1 MKIFQLLFTLILGFM
16 WLTQPAGAFCGFY
29 VAKADSQLYNQASQV
44 IIARN
49 GERTILTMANDYQGE
64 VKDFAVVVPVPV
76 VLEPEQVKI
85 GNETIIARLDA
96 FSAPRL
102 VEYFDSN
109 PCDVMMDRQMTM
121 ESPAPSAAESGKSA
135 ANNSLGV
142 TIERSFSVGEYDI
155 LILSAKDSGGL
166 ETWLK
171 QNGYQIPAGASEILR
186 PYIRQNL
193 KFFVAKVNLAEYEAT
208 GFESLR
214 PLMIAYESPKFMLP
228 IRLGMVNAKGAQEL
242 IIYLL
247 SPGGQVQLTNYRTVK
262 IPSDVEL
269 PEFTQQEFN
278 DFYTSMFTN
287 SYIQENQNIGFLEY
301 AWNMSS
307 CDPCSAD
314 PLTPEEL
321 EQAGVF
327 WLDSQP
333 EVFITRLHLRYTRDK
348 FPEDLK
354 FQNTAN
360 QELFQGRYVIR
371 HPFTGAIE
379 CDAAKTYQREVRNR
393 QETEAQTLANLTGW
407 DINSIR
413 EKINFFEV
421 TESDSPAWW
430 REFWD

>member
-1 MKIFQLLFTLILGFM
+1 
-16 WLTQPAGAFCGFY
+16 
-29 VAKADSQLYNQASQV
+29 
-44 IIARN
+44 
-49 GERTILTMANDYQGE
+49 
-64 VKDFAVVVPVPV
+64 
-76 VLEPEQVKI
+76 
-85 GNETIIARLDA
+85 
-96 FSAPRL
+96 
-102 VEYFDSN
+102 
-109 PCDVMMDRQMTM
+109 MMDRQQTM
-121 ESPAPSAAESGKSA
+121 ESPAPTATESSKTAG
-135 ANNSLGV
+135 NNSLGV

-171 QNGYQIPAGASEILR
+171 QNGYQIPVGASAILQ

-193 KFFVAKVNLAEYEAT
+193 KFFVAKVNLTEYEAT
-208 GFESLR
+208 GFQSLR

-228 IRLGMVNAKGAQEL
+228 IRLGMVNAKQAQEL

-321 EQAGVF
+321 QQAGVF

-348 FPEDLK
+348 FPEDLQ
-354 FQNTAN
+354 FQNTPN

-379 CDAAKTYQREVRNR
+379 CDAAKTYPREVRNR
-393 QETEAQTLANLTGW
+393 QETEAKTLANLTGW

-421 TESDSPAWW
+421 TQSDSPAWW
-430 REFWD
+430 REFWN

>member
-1 MKIFQLLFTLILGFM
+1 MKIFQLLFTLILGFI

-44 IIARN
+44 IIARD

-85 GNETIIARLDA
+85 GNETIIERLDA

-109 PCDVMMDRQMTM
+109 PCDVMRDRQQTM
-121 ESPAPSAAESGKSA
+121 ESPAPSAAENGKTA
-135 ANNSLGV
+135 GNNSLGV

-171 QNGYQIPAGASEILR
+171 QNGYQIPAGASAILH

-208 GFESLR
+208 GFQSLR

-247 SPGGQVQLTNYRTVK
+247 SPSGQVQLTNYRTVK

-287 SYIQENQNIGFLEY
+287 SYIRENQNIGFLEY
-301 AWNMSS
+301 AWNMSF

-333 EVFITRLHLRYTRDK
+333 EAFITRLHLRYTRDK

-354 FQNTAN
+354 FQNTPN

-393 QETEAQTLANLTGW
+393 QETEAQTLANLTRW

-421 TESDSPAWW
+421 TESNSPAWW